1 MVVPLFA
8 RYIAAVVGVLIVLVS
23 ARSVIGTLIV
33 PRAVS
38 SLADQPG
45 RLGR

>member
-8 RYIAAVVGVLIVLVS
+8 RYVAAVVGVLIVVIS

-33 PRAVS
+33 PRAGVY
-38 SLADQPG
+38 LADPPG
-45 RLGR
+45 RPGR